1 MTPFC
6 YFFCTIHHIINNAN
20 KLENIPGIETSEC
33 EVSDKIK
40 VNTVRIIDEQ
50 GEQAI
55 GKPIGNY
62 ITIDVKNLK
71 LATDEDIQKTAETL
85 TNELV
90 EEIVDKYAESAP
102 EYKEDIAKIYD
113 HKDEFVVLYEYTIP
127 WIRDLKER
135 GYKVYILSNWSEPV
149 YEANKNT
156 HLRFL
161 KEVDGEIMSYRERMI
176 KPDREIYEL
185 LCNRFN
191 INPSEAVFLDDNA
204 ANVKGAKEFGLHAIH
219 FKNYEQAKEELE
231 RYLAE

>member
-1 MTPFC
+1 MISTVVFDIGMVLVYFRWRELFAELGFEGEKFEKIAQATVHNPWWNEFDKGGMT
-6 YFFCTIHHIINNAN
+6 I
-20 KLENIPGIETSEC
+20 
-33 EVSDKIK
+33 
-40 VNTVRIIDEQ
+40 
-50 GEQAI
+50 
-55 GKPIGNY
+55 
-62 ITIDVKNLK
+62 
-71 LATDEDIQKTAETL
+71 
-85 TNELV
+85 

-135 GYKVYILSNWSEPV
+135 GYKIYILSNWSEPV

>member
-1 MTPFC
+1 MISTVVFDIGMVLVYFRWRELFAELGFEGEKFEKIAQATVHNPWWNEFDKGGMT
-6 YFFCTIHHIINNAN
+6 I
-20 KLENIPGIETSEC
+20 
-33 EVSDKIK
+33 
-40 VNTVRIIDEQ
+40 
-50 GEQAI
+50 
-55 GKPIGNY
+55 
-62 ITIDVKNLK
+62 
-71 LATDEDIQKTAETL
+71 
-85 TNELV
+85 

-135 GYKVYILSNWSEPV
+135 GYKIYILSNWSEPV

-204 ANVKGAKEFGLHAIH
+204 ANVKGAKEFGLQAIH

>member
-1 MTPFC
+1 MISTVVFDIGMVLVYFRWRELFAELGFEGEKFEKIAQATVHNPWWNEFDKGGMT
-6 YFFCTIHHIINNAN
+6 I
-20 KLENIPGIETSEC
+20 
-33 EVSDKIK
+33 
-40 VNTVRIIDEQ
+40 
-50 GEQAI
+50 
-55 GKPIGNY
+55 
-62 ITIDVKNLK
+62 
-71 LATDEDIQKTAETL
+71 
-85 TNELV
+85 

-113 HKDEFVVLYEYTIP
+113 HKDEFIVLYEYTIP
-127 WIRDLKER
+127 WIKDLKER

>member
-1 MTPFC
+1 MISTVVFDIGMVLVYFRWRELFAELGFEGEKFEKIAQATVHNPWWNEFDKGGMT
-6 YFFCTIHHIINNAN
+6 I
-20 KLENIPGIETSEC
+20 
-33 EVSDKIK
+33 
-40 VNTVRIIDEQ
+40 
-50 GEQAI
+50 
-55 GKPIGNY
+55 
-62 ITIDVKNLK
+62 
-71 LATDEDIQKTAETL
+71 
-85 TNELV
+85 
-90 EEIVDKYAESAP
+90 EEIVEKYAESAP

>member
-1 MTPFC
+1 MISTVVFDIGMVLVYFRWRELFAELGFEGEKFEKIAQATVHNPWWNEFDKGGMT
-6 YFFCTIHHIINNAN
+6 I
-20 KLENIPGIETSEC
+20 
-33 EVSDKIK
+33 
-40 VNTVRIIDEQ
+40 
-50 GEQAI
+50 
-55 GKPIGNY
+55 
-62 ITIDVKNLK
+62 
-71 LATDEDIQKTAETL
+71 
-85 TNELV
+85 